1 MPGHRDI
8 VLEMIAASGLH
19 TVIVLACAGYISFR
33 HLSLKGIQSRSQICS
48 KLCRQTCRSVMGTP
62 HHKNSVSFTGRV
74 ASCKQSFY
82 GDARSACALTL
93 VVTTL
98 ASMDSILDDMG

>member
-19 TVIVLACAGYISFR
+19 KVIVLACAGYVSFR